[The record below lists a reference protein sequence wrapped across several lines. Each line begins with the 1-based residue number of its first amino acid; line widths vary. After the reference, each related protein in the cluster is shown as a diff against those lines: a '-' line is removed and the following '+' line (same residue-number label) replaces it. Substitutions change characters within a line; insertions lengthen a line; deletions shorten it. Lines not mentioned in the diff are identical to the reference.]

1 MNPVEVW
8 RKSSHS
14 GENGS
19 CVEIELS
26 TRGRIRDS
34 KNSNGP
40 TLDVGQ
46 EAVDA
51 FLKSVRAG
59 RYNG

>member
-1 MNPVEVW
+1 MNSVEVW

-19 CVEIELS
+19 CIELS
-26 TRGRIRDS
+26 TCGRIRDS
-34 KNSNGP
+34 KNKAGP

-46 EAVDA
+46 PSVGA
-51 FLKSVRAG
+51 FVKSVRADHF
-59 RYNG
+59 ND

>member
-1 MNPVEVW
+1 MKSVEVW

-19 CVEIELS
+19 CIEIELS

-34 KNSNGP
+34 KHRQGP

-51 FLKSVRAG
+51 LLESARAG
-59 RYNG
+59 HFSG